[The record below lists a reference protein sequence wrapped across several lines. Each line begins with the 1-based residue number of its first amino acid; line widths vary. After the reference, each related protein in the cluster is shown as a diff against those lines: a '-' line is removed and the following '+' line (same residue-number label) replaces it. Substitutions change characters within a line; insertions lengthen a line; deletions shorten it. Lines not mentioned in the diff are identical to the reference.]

1 MAVLISGDPVG
12 EVDVTKLLELG
23 NGRAVRVSDGLFAT
37 VEKIHQLTGQQGR
50 EDTLIELLLNLF
62 ARLVEVTCAEDDLDD
77 VPIDEELVDRL
88 VIDAHV
94 GHVATTAA
102 QEILEMVAKVKQLDQ
117 VEIGEQISSSN
128 QIKGE
133 TSNGTQETQDR
144 SG

>member
-12 EVDVTKLLELG
+12 EVNVTRLLELG
-23 NGRAVRVSDGLFAT
+23 NGRAVRVSDGLFTAI
-37 VEKIHQLTGQQGR
+37 EKIHQLMGQQGR

-62 ARLVEVTCAEDDLDD
+62 ARLVEVTRTEDDPDD
-77 VPIDEELVDRL
+77 VPIDEDLIDRL

-94 GHVATTAA
+94 GHVATMAA
-102 QEILEMVAKVKQLDQ
+102 QEILEMVAKVKQLDK
-117 VEIGEQISSSN
+117 VEIGEQAGSSN
-128 QIKGE
+128 QVKGE